1 MTALFILAFA
11 LAMDAFAVSV
21 VRGSARGRHTSEGIK
36 LGLAFGAA
44 QGVMPLF
51 GWGLGLA
58 FSEPF
63 KRIDHWIAFALLA
76 FLGLRLLWEGLKGA
90 DDDEEPSGPSKGS
103 VGLSL
108 LVSAFA
114 TSIDAAAAGVTL
126 PLLGVAV
133 PIACFVI
140 GATTGLICMLGYMV
154 GSKVSS
160 LAGKRAEVVGGV
172 VLVGLG
178 VKILVE
184 HLSA

>member
-1 MTALFILAFA
+1 
-11 LAMDAFAVSV
+11 
-21 VRGSARGRHTSEGIK
+21 
-36 LGLAFGAA
+36 
-44 QGVMPLF
+44 MPLL

-58 FSEPF
+58 FAEPF

-76 FLGLRLLWEGLKGA
+76 ILGLKLLSEGLAGVE
-90 DDDEEPSGPSKGS
+90 DQPSVPDKGS

-140 GATTGLICMLGYMV
+140 GATTGLICVFGYMV
-154 GSKVSS
+154 GSKVSPV
-160 LAGKRAEVVGGV
+160 AGKRAEVLGGL
-172 VLVGLG
+172 VLIGLG
-178 VKILVE
+178 VKILIE
-184 HLSA
+184 HLSV